1 MDRDKLGKFISVQ
14 RKNKG
19 FTQQKLAEELNISNK
34 TISKWETG
42 EGYPDITIVPRLAEV
57 LEVTPNELLSCE
69 SDNKKVNGKLVEDD
83 AERNKYL
90 ANKIALRFQNLCII
104 SCAVGLLGIIFYF
117 ALWYQYKNTISLIIG
132 SSLGILSGCIFLIGY
147 NTLRGNII
155 KISGIDRK
163 KILSRVR
170 KSSEECVYIW
180 LMYLWIFIDFSIAKF
195 GGEWFYKYQTIRYS
209 FEGFTYGCAAIC
221 IYSRLKKQMVHY

>member
-69 SDNKKVNGKLVEDD
+69 RRNN
-83 AERNKYL
+83 AEGTFLTRPS
-90 ANKIALRFQNLCII
+90 IVP
-104 SCAVGLLGIIFYF
+104 SHYF
-117 ALWYQYKNTISLIIG
+117 T
-132 SSLGILSGCIFLIGY
+132 
-147 NTLRGNII
+147 
-155 KISGIDRK
+155 
-163 KILSRVR
+163 VR
-170 KSSEECVYIW
+170 
-180 LMYLWIFIDFSIAKF
+180 
-195 GGEWFYKYQTIRYS
+195 
-209 FEGFTYGCAAIC
+209 
-221 IYSRLKKQMVHY
+221 